1 MDRLFELQ
9 GEFWTAAVET
19 LYMVALTMLIGGL
32 AGLLIGVALYTTR
45 PGNLLSNRVV
55 FNVLNVVINFFR
67 PIPFIIFIAA
77 VQPLSRLV
85 IGTGIGNNAL
95 IFALSL
101 AASFAIG
108 RIVEQNLLTVSPGVI
123 EAARSM
129 GAGPLRILR
138 TVAIPE
144 ALGPLI
150 LGYTFVLVA
159 IVDMTAVAGFI
170 GGGGLGNFALVY
182 GYRQF
187 EPAVTWAAV
196 LLIVVLVQG
205 VQFFGN
211 WLARNPGGSP
221 TGQE

>member
-1 MDRLFELQ
+1 MDRLLEL
-9 GEFWTAAVET
+9 GSEFWVAALET
-19 LYMVALTMLIGGL
+19 LYMVSLTLLFGGL
-32 AGLLIGVALYTTR
+32 AGLAIGLALYTTR
-45 PGNLLSNRVV
+45 AGSLLANRAV
-55 FNVLNVVINFFR
+55 FNILNVVINFFR

-123 EAARSM
+123 EAAKAM
-129 GAGPLRILR
+129 GAGPFRILR
-138 TVAIPE
+138 TVVIPE

-150 LGYTFVLVA
+150 LGYTFVMVA

-187 EPAVTWAAV
+187 EPVVTWAAV
-196 LLIVVLVQG
+196 LLIVVFVQG

-211 WLARNPGGSP
+211 WLARKVLRR
-221 TGQE
+221 

>member
-1 MDRLFELQ
+1 MDRLSELQ
-9 GEFWTAAVET
+9 GEFWVAAAET
-19 LYMVALTMLIGGL
+19 LYMVALTLLIGG
-32 AGLLIGVALYTTR
+32 AVGLLLGIVLYNTR
-45 PGNLLSNRVV
+45 PGSLLSNRPV
-55 FNVLNVVINFFR
+55 FTFVNIVINFFR

-77 VQPLSRLV
+77 VQPLARVV

-95 IFALSL
+95 ILALSL

-129 GAGPLRILR
+129 GAAPLRILR
-138 TVAIPE
+138 TVVIPE

-159 IVDMTAVAGFI
+159 IIDMTAVAGVI
-170 GGGGLGNFALVY
+170 GGGGLGTFAQVY

-187 EPAVTWAAV
+187 EPVVTWAAV
-196 LLIVVLVQG
+196 ILIVVFVQ
-205 VQFFGN
+205 VAQFFGN
-211 WLARNPGGSP
+211 WLARKVMRR
-221 TGQE
+221 

>member
-1 MDRLFELQ
+1 MDRLFEL
-9 GEFWTAAVET
+9 GTEFWVASAET
-19 LYMVALTMLIGGL
+19 LYMVALTLLFGGVAGL
-32 AGLLIGVALYTTR
+32 AIGIGLYTTR
-45 PGNLLSNRVV
+45 PGSLLSNRVT
-55 FNVLNVVINFFR
+55 FNILNVVINFFR

-101 AASFAIG
+101 AASFAIA

-123 EAARSM
+123 EAAKSM
-129 GAGPLRILR
+129 GAGPVRILR
-138 TVAIPE
+138 TVVIPE

-196 LLIVVLVQG
+196 LLIVVFVQA
-205 VQFFGN
+205 VQFLGN
-211 WLARNPGGSP
+211 WLARRVLRR
-221 TGQE
+221 

>member
-1 MDRLFELQ
+1 
-9 GEFWTAAVET
+9 
-19 LYMVALTMLIGGL
+19 ALTLLFGGV
-32 AGLLIGVALYTTR
+32 AGLVIGIGLYTSR
-45 PGNLLSNRVV
+45 PGSLLSNRVM

-101 AASFAIG
+101 AASFAIA

-123 EAARSM
+123 EAAKSM
-129 GAGPLRILR
+129 GAGPVRILR
-138 TVAIPE
+138 TVVIPE

-196 LLIVVLVQG
+196 LLIVVFVQA
-205 VQFFGN
+205 VQFLGN
-211 WLARNPGGSP
+211 WLARRVLRR
-221 TGQE
+221 

>member
-1 MDRLFELQ
+1 MDRLFEL
-9 GEFWTAAVET
+9 GNEFWVAAVET
-19 LYMVALTMLIGGL
+19 LYMVSLTLLFGGVVGL
-32 AGLLIGVALYTTR
+32 AIGLGLYTTR
-45 PGNLLSNRVV
+45 PGSLLANRAV
-55 FNVLNVVINFFR
+55 FNTLNVIINFFR

-123 EAARSM
+123 EAAKAM

-138 TVAIPE
+138 TVVIPE
-144 ALGPLI
+144 GLGPLI
-150 LGYTFVLVA
+150 LGYTFVMVA

-187 EPAVTWAAV
+187 EPVVTWAAV
-196 LLIVVLVQG
+196 LLIVVFVQG

-211 WLARNPGGSP
+211 WLARKVLRR
-221 TGQE
+221 